1 MTANP
6 GFFHT
11 CTRTA
16 LLGLAVALGAGG
28 AAGIAAHSVSAEAA
42 ASSASA
48 TASAVQG
55 TAVYNQFES
64 YLKNAAKTPTS
75 LIQARNYLLNHIKQA
90 DSWRATVMVLH
101 LENAQKTRLAAFS
114 EKIYPERVQKII
126 DAAYRKGGTD
136 KGLTYTSL
144 MNQVTETSVKTL
156 LTELFGYGY
165 KLETSEGMYYPVMNY
180 EGFKPFKVYTSKDIA
195 AYIDLMATES
205 NRPALSDAAIVIT
218 WGELIGR
225 ALIMEKFVS
234 QYPSSNRN
242 AAVKD
247 LLKLRTLFVFYGAS
261 NTPAYSYGDNGEPT
275 LIDPEL
281 KRAYED
287 VITNG
292 TGNSQI
298 LKDIQTLQGILDKNG
313 GQWDTDIAAFLK
325 KYQLMTD

>member
-1 MTANP
+1 MTP
-6 GFFHT
+6 DLSSFHIFRRNT
-11 CTRTA
+11 
-16 LLGLAVALGAGG
+16 LLGLAVALGTIGSAE
-28 AAGIAAHSVSAEAA
+28 IAAITVSAEAA
-42 ASSASA
+42 APAV
-48 TASAVQG
+48 TASADQG
-55 TAVYNQFES
+55 LAVYNQFER
-64 YLKNAAKTPTS
+64 YLKNAAMTPSS
-75 LIQARNYLLNHIKQA
+75 LIQARNYLLNHIKQT

-101 LENAQKTRLAAFS
+101 LENAQKARLAAFS

-144 MNQVTETSVKTL
+144 LNQVTDTSVKAL

-180 EGFKPFKVYTSKDIA
+180 EGFKPFKAYTSKDIA
-195 AYIDLMATES
+195 AYIDLMAIES

-218 WGELIGR
+218 WNELIRR
-225 ALIMEKFVS
+225 ALNMEKFVS

-313 GQWDTDIAAFLK
+313 GQWDTDVGAFLK
-325 KYQLMTD
+325 KYQLMMD